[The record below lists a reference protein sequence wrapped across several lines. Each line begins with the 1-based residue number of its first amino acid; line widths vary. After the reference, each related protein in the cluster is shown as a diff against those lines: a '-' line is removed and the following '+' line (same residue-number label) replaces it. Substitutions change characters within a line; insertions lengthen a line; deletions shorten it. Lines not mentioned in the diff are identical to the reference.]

1 MGNVILSLSST
12 THSLDSLSN
21 RGAEA
26 TSWVTRAF
34 DFFVPPPLL
43 IFFSLSALQDPLCV
57 FKECLHTI
65 LHFFFFAAYSLFLLA
80 ELDEHQVSREEG
92 TKDMVTGSRLSTSAR
107 QLCICLHLTPAK
119 SPSGSLPHSSLHVTS
134 THPPSP
140 KGFPSYC
147 RGNQLKGAT
156 AFGSAERL
164 TSITHTP
171 ASRPRPRYRRLWKL
185 VRFKGD

>member
-34 DFFVPPPLL
+34 DFFVLPPLL
-43 IFFSLSALQDPLCV
+43 IFSH
-57 FKECLHTI
+57 CLHCKTPYVY
-65 LHFFFFAAYSLFLLA
+65 LKNVCTQFYFFFSSAAYSLFLLA
-80 ELDEHQVSREEG
+80 ELDEHQVSGEEG

-134 THPPSP
+134 IHPPSP

-147 RGNQLKGAT
+147 RGNRLKGAT
-156 AFGSAERL
+156 ACSSAERL

-171 ASRPRPRYRRLWKL
+171 PCRPGPRYRRLWKL